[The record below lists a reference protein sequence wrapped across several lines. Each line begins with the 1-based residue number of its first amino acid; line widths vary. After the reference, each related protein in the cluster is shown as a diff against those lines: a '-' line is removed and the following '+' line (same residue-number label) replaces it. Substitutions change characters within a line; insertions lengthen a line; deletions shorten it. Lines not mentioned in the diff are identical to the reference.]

1 MDEATLTRAT
11 EPFYTTK
18 GPGKG
23 TGLGLSMV
31 HGLAEQLGG
40 RLHLASAPGKGTTAS
55 LWLPVMARPPVAEPA
70 PLREPAVPE
79 IAPISILAVDDDAL
93 VLINTEAM
101 LEDRGHRVAIAYSGS
116 EALEL
121 LKRETFD
128 LLITDQGMPGM
139 TGAELI
145 EQAQRLYPG
154 LPIVLATGYAE
165 LPPGAALSVPRI
177 AKPFRQGQLLEIVAR
192 VVAP

>member
-1 MDEATLTRAT
+1 
-11 EPFYTTK
+11 
-18 GPGKG
+18 
-23 TGLGLSMV
+23 MV

-40 RLHLASAPGKGTTAS
+40 RLHLASAVGQGTTAS
-55 LWLPVMARPPVAEPA
+55 LWLPVMARPATEARPA
-70 PLREPAVPE
+70 PAEAPVPE
-79 IAPISILAVDDDAL
+79 IAPLRILAVDDDAL
-93 VLINTEAM
+93 VLTNTAAM
-101 LEDRGHRVAIAYSGS
+101 LEDRGHRVAVAYSAS
-116 EALEL
+116 EALAL

-145 EQAQRLYPG
+145 EEVQHLYPG

-177 AKPFRQGQLLEIVAR
+177 AKPFRQEQLLEVVAR